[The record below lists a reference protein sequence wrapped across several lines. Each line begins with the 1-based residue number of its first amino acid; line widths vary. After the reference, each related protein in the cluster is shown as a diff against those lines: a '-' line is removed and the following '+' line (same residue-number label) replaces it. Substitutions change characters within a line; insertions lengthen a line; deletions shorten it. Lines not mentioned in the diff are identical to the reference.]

1 MSTAHEVL
9 AEVKA
14 ARISDEV
21 RDAAHKKLIG
31 RCWCP
36 RYLVVVLAIWAF
48 VSFAHLVL
56 LSAQYLKDPEHP
68 PVIMAAVAFANVLLA
83 IGTIVT
89 RLTMRSAALTELIRR
104 NAPALYDELME
115 KGLF

>member
-9 AEVKA
+9 SEVKA
-14 ARISDEV
+14 ARLSDET

-36 RYLVVVLAIWAF
+36 RYFVIVMAIWALI
-48 VSFAHLVL
+48 SSAHLGL
-56 LSAQYLKDPEHP
+56 LLAQYMKDPGHP
-68 PVIMAAVAFANVLLA
+68 RVALAVVVFANLALA
-83 IGTIVT
+83 IGTIVI
-89 RLTMRSAALTELIRR
+89 RLSMRNAAMTELIRQ
-104 NAPALYDELME
+104 NAPALYDELLE

>member
-14 ARISDEV
+14 ARIDEMA
-21 RDAAHKKLIG
+21 RDAAQKKLIG

-36 RYLVVVLAIWAF
+36 RYLVVLLSIWAC
-48 VSFAHLVL
+48 VSAAHLGL
-56 LSAQYLKDPEHP
+56 LLAQYVKDPAHP
-68 PVIMAAVAFANVLLA
+68 RVALAVVVFANLALA
-83 IGTIVT
+83 IGTILI
-89 RLTMRSAALTELIRR
+89 RLSMRNAALTELIRQ

>member
-14 ARISDEV
+14 ARVDEMA

-36 RYLVVVLAIWAF
+36 RYLVVGLSIWALL
-48 VSFAHLVL
+48 SFAHLVL
-56 LSAQYLKDPEHP
+56 LAAQYVNDPAQFR
-68 PVIMAAVAFANVLLA
+68 VGMAVVAFANMALA

-89 RLTMRSAALTELIRR
+89 RLTMRSAALTELIRQD
-104 NAPALYDELME
+104 APALYDELLE

>member
-14 ARISDEV
+14 ERVSEQS
-21 RDAAHKKLIG
+21 REAAHRKLIG

-36 RYLVVVLAIWAF
+36 RYLVVVLSIWALI
-48 VSFAHLVL
+48 SFAHLVL
-56 LSAQYLKDPEHP
+56 LTAQYVNDPTQFR
-68 PVIMAAVAFANVLLA
+68 VGMAVVAFANMALA

-89 RLTMRSAALTELIRR
+89 RLTMRSAALTELIRQ
-104 NAPALYDELME
+104 NAPTLYDELLE